1 MKLAFTRPLKDSL
14 PGHTSIAAGDLW
26 VLWAA
31 GSSHPSSCDGALE
44 MGMAHDV
51 FHNSSQ
57 IKIENLASKEKE
69 FTSLLP
75 TVTKVDFMKGDGSSR
90 PQSAVHP
97 LGYVVE
103 KVLLVLVLY
112 CWCCCCYCC
121 MLVLVLYC
129 WCCWCY

>member
-51 FHNSSQ
+51 FHNSTQ
-57 IKIENLASKEKE
+57 IKVESKEKE

-75 TVTKVDFMKGDGSSR
+75 TVTQIDFMEGEGSSK
-90 PQSAVHP
+90 PQSVMHP
-97 LGYVVE
+97 LGYVIE

-112 CWCCCCYCC
+112 C
-121 MLVLVLYC
+121 
-129 WCCWCY
+129 